1 MDRTIFIY
9 ANQAETSRKIAAE
22 CKEKL
27 LHAGLRVTDQLTR
40 DTDLI
45 ICIGGDGTFLELI
58 HAYDFPQTPIIGINT
73 GHLGFFQDLLPTQID
88 QFIEYYLHH
97 LDHLQVVSTVECSI
111 WAGHEIY
118 KMTGINEMV
127 VKGELGAII
136 HLNVFFG
143 DAMIER
149 FSGDG
154 ILVSTPAGSTAYNYS
169 IGGSIVDPHLE
180 LLQMTPIAPMNTTV
194 YRSFTSSLILP
205 SNQLLT
211 LIPDMRQD
219 PYINIQS
226 DGFIREFNDVKKITI
241 GYSTK
246 KIHLVKFS
254 GYEFWTKVKEKFLIG
269 NADGSTEQDLK

>member
-154 ILVSTPAGSTAYNYS
+154 ILVSTPLRQGIPCSS
-169 IGGSIVDPHLE
+169 SSSSRVLVE
-180 LLQMTPIAPMNTTV
+180 RKLLGVSQHSRTTSPPMGV
-194 YRSFTSSLILP
+194 VRDS
-205 SNQLLT
+205 
-211 LIPDMRQD
+211 
-219 PYINIQS
+219 
-226 DGFIREFNDVKKITI
+226 
-241 GYSTK
+241 
-246 KIHLVKFS
+246 
-254 GYEFWTKVKEKFLIG
+254 
-269 NADGSTEQDLK
+269 